1 MTHFDDVFVFSC
13 LVVSHSLRPQALQH
27 ARLPTVLHHLQSLLK
42 LIPLMMYATAQ
53 LLCERHSP
61 FLGRRALGTWGKGQS
76 SADSGRRR
84 ACLQVNAPA
93 CDTRVCFSRR
103 CSLCLPWRR
112 ACGSGGRQ
120 LGRMELRVWCFWQ
133 ESASKMGDFPVVP
146 EPMTCC
152 FI

>member
-27 ARLPTVLHHLQSLLK
+27 ARLPTVLHHLQSLLT

-53 LLCERHSP
+53 LLCERNSP

-76 SADSGRRR
+76 SAHSGRRR

-93 CDTRVCFSRR
+93 CDTRASVLVEGAA
-103 CSLCLPWRR
+103 SLPPLEESLWV
-112 ACGSGGRQ
+112 GRTSAWPDGT
-120 LGRMELRVWCFWQ
+120 LGLVLLARISE
-133 ESASKMGDFPVVP
+133 
-146 EPMTCC
+146 
-152 FI
+152 

>member
-53 LLCERHSP
+53 LLCERNSP
-61 FLGRRALGTWGKGQS
+61 FLGRRELGTWGKGQS
-76 SADSGRRR
+76 SAHSGRRR

-93 CDTRVCFSRR
+93 CDTCVCFGRR
-103 CSLCLPWRR
+103 CSL
-112 ACGSGGRQ
+112 
-120 LGRMELRVWCFWQ
+120 
-133 ESASKMGDFPVVP
+133 SASPGGEPVGREDVSLARRNFGFGASGKNQRVKWETSLWSLSP
-146 EPMTCC
+146 
-152 FI
+152 